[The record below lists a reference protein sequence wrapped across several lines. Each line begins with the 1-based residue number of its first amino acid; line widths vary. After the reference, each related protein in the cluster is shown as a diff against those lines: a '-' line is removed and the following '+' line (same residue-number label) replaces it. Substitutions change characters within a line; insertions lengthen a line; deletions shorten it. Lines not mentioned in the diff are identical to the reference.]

1 MSLQS
6 LAFCVTAGRS
16 DAKRDWGLNT
26 TPNDILR
33 INGIPYG
40 PDVKWNT
47 LDVYRAKHI
56 KGKLPV
62 IVNVHGGG
70 YVYGS
75 TKQYQFYC
83 MDLARRGFAVVSFNY
98 RLAPRYKFPTP
109 IFDLNLVMEWMCKKA
124 DIHGFDMDRAALVG
138 DSAGAQITSQYAVI
152 CTNPEYAEIM
162 EVTPPDFG
170 LRAVG
175 LNCGMYDVRKRAS
188 EVSQNKLMIDYFTEN
203 PIVYGKKL
211 DVLDYVTENFPP
223 AYLLSAKGDFLMD
236 QCEPMA
242 RFLMEKGVPCEYK
255 IYGDENTGHVFH
267 VDMRLDLARQA
278 NDDEIAF
285 IRKYS

>member
-47 LDVYRAKHI
+47 LDVYRPKHI

-83 MDLARRGFAVVSFNY
+83 MDLARRGFVVVSFNY

-109 IFDLNLVMEWMCKKA
+109 IFDLNFVMEWMCKKA

-267 VDMRLDLARQA
+267 VDIRLDLARQA

>member
-47 LDVYRAKHI
+47 LDVYRPKHI

-83 MDLARRGFAVVSFNY
+83 MDLARSGFAVVSFNY

-109 IFDLNLVMEWMCKKA
+109 IFDLNFVMEWMCKKA

>member
-1 MSLQS
+1 
-6 LAFCVTAGRS
+6 
-16 DAKRDWGLNT
+16 
-26 TPNDILR
+26 
-33 INGIPYG
+33 
-40 PDVKWNT
+40 
-47 LDVYRAKHI
+47 
-56 KGKLPV
+56 
-62 IVNVHGGG
+62 
-70 YVYGS
+70 
-75 TKQYQFYC
+75 
-83 MDLARRGFAVVSFNY
+83 
-98 RLAPRYKFPTP
+98 
-109 IFDLNLVMEWMCKKA
+109 MEWMCKKA

-188 EVSQNKLMIDYFTEN
+188 EVSLNKLMIDYFTEN

>member
-47 LDVYRAKHI
+47 LDVYRPKHI

-83 MDLARRGFAVVSFNY
+83 MDLARRGFVVVSFNY

-188 EVSQNKLMIDYFTEN
+188 EVSLNKLMIDYFTEN

>member
-1 MSLQS
+1 MIRSEHHVFTIIKFS
-6 LAFCVTAGRS
+6 SDAGRS

-47 LDVYRAKHI
+47 LDVYRPKHI

-124 DIHGFDMDRAALVG
+124 DIYGFDIDRVALVG

-203 PIVYGKKL
+203 
-211 DVLDYVTENFPP
+211 
-223 AYLLSAKGDFLMD
+223 
-236 QCEPMA
+236 
-242 RFLMEKGVPCEYK
+242 
-255 IYGDENTGHVFH
+255 
-267 VDMRLDLARQA
+267 RLYMGRSWT
-278 NDDEIAF
+278 
-285 IRKYS
+285 YSIM

>member
-1 MSLQS
+1 
-6 LAFCVTAGRS
+6 
-16 DAKRDWGLNT
+16 
-26 TPNDILR
+26 
-33 INGIPYG
+33 
-40 PDVKWNT
+40 
-47 LDVYRAKHI
+47 
-56 KGKLPV
+56 
-62 IVNVHGGG
+62 
-70 YVYGS
+70 
-75 TKQYQFYC
+75 
-83 MDLARRGFAVVSFNY
+83 
-98 RLAPRYKFPTP
+98 
-109 IFDLNLVMEWMCKKA
+109 
-124 DIHGFDMDRAALVG
+124 
-138 DSAGAQITSQYAVI
+138 
-152 CTNPEYAEIM
+152 
-162 EVTPPDFG
+162 
-170 LRAVG
+170 
-175 LNCGMYDVRKRAS
+175 MYDVRKRAS

>member
-47 LDVYRAKHI
+47 LDVYRPKHI

-109 IFDLNLVMEWMCKKA
+109 IFDLNFVMEWMCKKA

-223 AYLLSAKGDFLMD
+223 AYLLSAKGDFLME

>member
-47 LDVYRAKHI
+47 LDVYRPKHI
-56 KGKLPV
+56 KGRHPV

-109 IFDLNLVMEWMCKKA
+109 IFDLNFVMEWMCKKA